1 MSTKTLLTV
10 IGACA
15 FATAVSAQ
23 AQSTAS
29 TSSSQMASTSIT
41 VQGCIER
48 GAPMPSSTAGATGT
62 AGSTEG
68 FVLSNASQAPAA
80 ASAPNTAGT
89 SGSMNVATSYR
100 LDATDATLTP
110 HVGHKVE
117 IKGTVESASPAAS
130 ASSSASS
137 TTASSSSSAPKLKV
151 DSVKM
156 IASSCSAQ

>member
-29 TSSSQMASTSIT
+29 TSSSQMANTSIT

-48 GAPMPSSTAGATGT
+48 GAPMPSSTTGATGT
-62 AGSTEG
+62 AGSAEE
-68 FVLSNASQAPAA
+68 FVLSHASESSAPA
-80 ASAPNTAGT
+80 SPSTATGT

-117 IKGTVESASPAAS
+117 IKGTVESPAAS
-130 ASSSASS
+130 ASNSASS
-137 TTASSSSSAPKLKV
+137 STASSSSSAPKLKV